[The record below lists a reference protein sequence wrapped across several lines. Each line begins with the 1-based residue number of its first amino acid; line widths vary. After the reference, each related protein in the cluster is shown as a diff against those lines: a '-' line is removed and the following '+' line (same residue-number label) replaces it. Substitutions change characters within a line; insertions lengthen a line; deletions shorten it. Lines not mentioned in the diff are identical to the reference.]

1 MKSEISAL
9 TFTSV
14 AHFANDGNLLIFPVL
29 INYYTALHVNFII
42 LGFGAMIYNLISGL
56 VSPFIGRIADM
67 LDRDGLLIFLG
78 LAIQGAALSLFAFAF
93 LHIQQVN
100 VIVLSGTALFGLGQ
114 SVYHPIGGSVL
125 SSAFKGKSSGTL
137 LGVNSSIGSIGRS
150 VVPLILAALLPLFG
164 ITSSLYVI
172 ALYEIAASI
181 LVLGGLSAFRRNST
195 PHRKSEKKKATA
207 GATKTMP
214 LIYLLMIVIFVR
226 SIFSTGLYTFMPYY
240 FNSVL
245 KNSNLVTEVI
255 SLAFLAP
262 VVGQVLFGYL
272 TSAWGGKVVVTLTSV
287 FAVISTVLLMLTTN
301 FYLMVIFLTLFAF
314 FVFSIFPILIEYVK
328 QLTPESVSASSN
340 SLVWGLGSTIGGAVG
355 IGLFSLL
362 YKVLNVSLSDSMWLL
377 ILIGVVSI
385 VIIPILPRRVSV
397 IVA

>member
-1 MKSEISAL
+1 MKREISAI

-56 VSPFIGRIADM
+56 VSPFIGRIADR

-164 ITSSLYVI
+164 ITSSLYII
-172 ALYEIAASI
+172 ALYEVAASI

-195 PHRKSEKKKATA
+195 PHGKSEKKKAAA

-214 LIYLLMIVIFVR
+214 MIYLLMIVIFVR

-262 VVGQVLFGYL
+262 VVGQILFGYL
-272 TSAWGGKVVVTLTSV
+272 TSAWGGKAVVTLTSV

-362 YKVLNVSLSDSMWLL
+362 YRVLDVSLSDSMWFL

-397 IVA
+397 IVT

>member
-362 YKVLNVSLSDSMWLL
+362 YRVLNVSLSDSMWLL

-385 VIIPILPRRVSV
+385 VIIPILPRRVSI
-397 IVA
+397 IVT

>member
-1 MKSEISAL
+1 M
-9 TFTSV
+9 
-14 AHFANDGNLLIFPVL
+14 
-29 INYYTALHVNFII
+29 II
-42 LGFGAMIYNLISGL
+42 
-56 VSPFIGRIADM
+56 
-67 LDRDGLLIFLG
+67 
-78 LAIQGAALSLFAFAF
+78 
-93 LHIQQVN
+93 
-100 VIVLSGTALFGLGQ
+100 
-114 SVYHPIGGSVL
+114 
-125 SSAFKGKSSGTL
+125 
-137 LGVNSSIGSIGRS
+137 
-150 VVPLILAALLPLFG
+150 
-164 ITSSLYVI
+164 
-172 ALYEIAASI
+172 
-181 LVLGGLSAFRRNST
+181 
-195 PHRKSEKKKATA
+195 
-207 GATKTMP
+207 
-214 LIYLLMIVIFVR
+214 IFVR

-262 VVGQVLFGYL
+262 VVGQILFGYL

-385 VIIPILPRRVSV
+385 VIIPILPRRVSITV
-397 IVA
+397 T

>member
-1 MKSEISAL
+1 MKREISAI

-56 VSPFIGRIADM
+56 VSPFIGRIADR

-114 SVYHPIGGSVL
+114 SVYHPVGGSVL

-164 ITSSLYVI
+164 ITSSLYII
-172 ALYEIAASI
+172 ALYEVAASI

-195 PHRKSEKKKATA
+195 PHRKSEKKKAAA

-214 LIYLLMIVIFVR
+214 MIYLLMIVIFVR

-262 VVGQVLFGYL
+262 VVGQILFGYL
-272 TSAWGGKVVVTLTSV
+272 TSAWGGKAVVTLTSV

-362 YKVLNVSLSDSMWLL
+362 YRVLNVSLFDSMWLL

>member
-1 MKSEISAL
+1 MKREISAL
-9 TFTSV
+9 TSTSV

-29 INYYTALHVNFII
+29 INYYTGLHVNFII

-262 VVGQVLFGYL
+262 VVGQILFGYL

-385 VIIPILPRRVSV
+385 VIIPILPRRVSITV
-397 IVA
+397 T

>member
-1 MKSEISAL
+1 MKREISAI

-56 VSPFIGRIADM
+56 VSPFIGRIADR

-93 LHIQQVN
+93 LHIQQAN

-164 ITSSLYVI
+164 ITSSLYII
-172 ALYEIAASI
+172 ALYEVAASI

-362 YKVLNVSLSDSMWLL
+362 YRVLNVSLSDSMWLL

-385 VIIPILPRRVSV
+385 VIIPILPRRVSITV
-397 IVA
+397 T